1 MQLGHYLDLL
11 VRSERELADA
21 FTSVGEAHSDEA
33 DVAHLTKRLA
43 AQCTQHADALQPF
56 LGGYRQQVGDD
67 EPERLHGTLFDGPR
81 TGSLAL
87 LRDLHDLYL
96 MASACDITWTL
107 VGQAARSLRDTE
119 LEAVVATAQP
129 ETALQ
134 LQWLTTRMKQAAP
147 QTLVVS

>member
-1 MQLGHYLDLL
+1 
-11 VRSERELADA
+11 
-21 FTSVGEAHSDEA
+21 
-33 DVAHLTKRLA
+33 
-43 AQCTQHADALQPF
+43 
-56 LGGYRQQVGDD
+56 
-67 EPERLHGTLFDGPR
+67 
-81 TGSLAL
+81 
-87 LRDLHDLYL
+87 
-96 MASACDITWTL
+96 MASECDITWTL